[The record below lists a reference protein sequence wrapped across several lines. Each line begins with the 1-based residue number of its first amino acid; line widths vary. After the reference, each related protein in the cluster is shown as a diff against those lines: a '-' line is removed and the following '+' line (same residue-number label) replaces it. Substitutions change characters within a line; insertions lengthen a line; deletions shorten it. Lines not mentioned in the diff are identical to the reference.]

1 MEGEVNHIKVMVG
14 KVEMVERD
22 IIMVVVVEVEAK
34 DPEVSETTSCQS
46 DLTLRTPV

>member
-22 IIMVVVVEVEAK
+22 IMAVVVEVEAK